1 MARRNT
7 ETVDEY
13 LAELAPVRRDAMT
26 LVRNT
31 SWNACLT
38 AIRKP

>member
-1 MARRNT
+1 MARRNS
-7 ETVDEY
+7 ETIDEY
-13 LAELAPVRRDAMT
+13 LAELGLVRRDAMT

-31 SWNACLT
+31 SRNGCLT